1 MKLADDKI
9 APMLKAGYDRF
20 IAANNIKDSQHMR
33 AGFFAGAAVAL
44 ASQDASKQ
52 AVEDVTKI
60 AIAALK

>member
-20 IAANNIKDSQHMR
+20 VATHNIKDTKHMR

-44 ASQDASKQ
+44 ASQDGSKQ
-52 AVEDVTKI
+52 AIEDLTKI
-60 AIAALK
+60 AAALGD